1 MEPVLR
7 SAQVLK
13 QEAEEIGFEG
23 KDILEYVKEQQ
34 KLDREERAAWRET
47 QKMQARADVEL
58 AKIRAE
64 AEAEEKKR
72 ADELQA
78 EEKRRADEIK
88 VQMAKIEADKELA
101 LKEMELQAQQ
111 AQVQATTSSA
121 TTPPPRN
128 KDAKSPKL
136 PSFVDEKD
144 ELDSYLLRF
153 ERYAE
158 NASWE
163 KDTWAIK
170 LSALLTGR
178 AMDVYTRM
186 SDADA
191 SDYDKLKKALLT
203 RYNYTEDGY
212 RKRFREA
219 TPETE
224 ETPDQ
229 FVIRLKN
236 YLAKWLELSGSSPQ
250 NFDALVDLI
259 VKEQFINACSEDL
272 AMYLLERGHK
282 DLVELTTWAQKYLIA
297 HKEQLG
303 KRKATVQP
311 RRVDQKKT
319 TQSKPDSSQGRQ
331 RLLQCYRCRGFGH
344 RQSVWYK
351 D

>member
-1 MEPVLR
+1 MEPILR

-13 QEAEEIGFEG
+13 QEAEDIGFEG
-23 KDILEYVKEQQ
+23 KDITEYVKEQQ
-34 KLDREERAAWRET
+34 KLDREERAAWRNIRIAEL
-47 QKMQARADVEL
+47 QAEEKRRADEL
-58 AKIRAE
+58 Q
-64 AEAEEKKR
+64 AEEKKR

-88 VQMAKIEADKELA
+88 VQMAKIEIEKELKI
-101 LKEMELQAQQ
+101 KEMELQPQQ
-111 AQVQATTSSA
+111 AQAQATASSA
-121 TTPPPRN
+121 TTQPPRN

-136 PSFVDEKD
+136 PSFIDEKD
-144 ELDSYLLRF
+144 ELDSYLLCF
-153 ERYAE
+153 DRYAE

-186 SDADA
+186 SDTDA
-191 SDYDKLKKALLT
+191 SDYVKLKKALLT

-212 RKRFREA
+212 KKRFREA

-272 AMYLLERGHK
+272 AMYLLERGPK

-303 KRKATVQP
+303 K
-311 RRVDQKKT
+311 
-319 TQSKPDSSQGRQ
+319 S
-331 RLLQCYRCRGFGH
+331 
-344 RQSVWYK
+344 
-351 D
+351 

>member
-1 MEPVLR
+1 MEPTLR

-13 QEAEEIGFEG
+13 QEAEDLGFEG
-23 KDILEYVKEQQ
+23 KEILDYVKDQQ
-34 KLDREERAAWRET
+34 KLDREERAEWRKIQMAEL
-47 QKMQARADVEL
+47 QGEDKKRADE
-58 AKIRAE
+58 IRIAQIG

-72 ADELQA
+72 ADEIRFAQIEA
-78 EEKRRADEIK
+78 AKE
-88 VQMAKIEADKELA
+88 QAKIEAEKELA
-101 LKEMELQAQQ
+101 LKELEFKAQQ
-111 AQVQATTSSA
+111 SQAGASLA
-121 TTPPPRN
+121 ATPPPRN
-128 KDAKSPKL
+128 KDAKYPKL
-136 PSFVDEKD
+136 PSFIDEKD

-224 ETPDQ
+224 EIPDQ

-236 YLAKWLELSGSSPQ
+236 
-250 NFDALVDLI
+250 
-259 VKEQFINACSEDL
+259 
-272 AMYLLERGHK
+272 
-282 DLVELTTWAQKYLIA
+282 
-297 HKEQLG
+297 
-303 KRKATVQP
+303 
-311 RRVDQKKT
+311 
-319 TQSKPDSSQGRQ
+319 
-331 RLLQCYRCRGFGH
+331 
-344 RQSVWYK
+344 
-351 D
+351 